1 MKRDN
6 HLSDNLKVYQREQG
20 KTLSEF
26 SREIGVAKSTLQS
39 VMIDGNTT
47 VDTLIRIANGLDIT
61 LDDLVFGEMQTE
73 QIDKV
78 KKLLTEM
85 QWYMQLA
92 EEKRERL
99 RYHLQ
104 EIVRLMEDAR

>member
-1 MKRDN
+1 
-6 HLSDNLKVYQREQG
+6 
-20 KTLSEF
+20 
-26 SREIGVAKSTLQS
+26 
-39 VMIDGNTT
+39 MIDGNTT

-104 EIVRLMEDAR
+104 EIVRLKMCIRDRLKRSYKAVIFLASVAVLMLCTSLSAVLFSLSLTD

>member
-26 SREIGVAKSTLQS
+26 SREIGIAKSTLQS
-39 VMIDGNTT
+39 VMVEGNTT
-47 VDTLIRIANGLDIT
+47 VDTLIRIANGLNIT
-61 LDDLVFGEMQTE
+61 LDELVFGEIQTE
-73 QIDKV
+73 QIGNV
-78 KKLLTEM
+78 KELLTEI
-85 QWYMQLA
+85 QWYTQLA

-99 RYHLQ
+99 RYHLR

>member
-6 HLSDNLKVYQREQG
+6 HLSDNLKAYQKIRE

-26 SREIGVAKSTLQS
+26 SREIGIAKSTLQS
-39 VMIDGNTT
+39 VMVDGNTT

-78 KKLLTEM
+78 KNLLTEM
-85 QWYMQLA
+85 QWYTQLA
-92 EEKRERL
+92 EEQQERL
-99 RYHLQ
+99 RYHLL
-104 EIVRLMEDAR
+104 EIVRLMKDAR